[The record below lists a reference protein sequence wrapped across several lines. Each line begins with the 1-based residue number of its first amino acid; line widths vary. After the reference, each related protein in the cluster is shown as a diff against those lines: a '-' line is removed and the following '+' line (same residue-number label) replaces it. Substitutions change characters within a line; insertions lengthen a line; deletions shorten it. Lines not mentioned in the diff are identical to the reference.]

1 MEIEI
6 KDNSRTND
14 HSVCVQ
20 VWCLVGFMFFSSNL
34 LHLNRLRLFL
44 LFSAQQRSSTWLPS
58 SSLPWLFSLS
68 SSLELDSSFIRRR
81 AVRDQNRNSV
91 FFHHFDFKLWEDAFI
106 AKLNIFLH
114 NKIFYYS
121 SKHFKAHSHS
131 FITVWLYYSV
141 EEKIRRCKERSLAF

>member
-1 MEIEI
+1 M
-6 KDNSRTND
+6 TTV
-14 HSVCVQ
+14 SVYRFD
-20 VWCLVGFMFFSSNL
+20 VWLASCSPL
-34 LHLNRLRLFL
+34 LTCFTWTGWDYFCCFLLNRE
-44 LFSAQQRSSTWLPS
+44 AQPDCHHRRCRGCSRSRHRWNWILP
-58 SSLPWLFSLS
+58 LQEEERW
-68 SSLELDSSFIRRR
+68 ETKTE
-81 AVRDQNRNSV
+81 SV
-91 FFHHFDFKLWEDAFI
+91 FFHHFDFKPWEDAFI